1 MVCTYIALKAIN
13 CCNSHSHKHFF
24 LHLSALP
31 NTHTAVNAVEE
42 THDELLL
49 VLPNNTSIVRQGSQG
64 SNRQSYD

>member
-49 VLPNNTSIVRQGSQG
+49 VLPNK
-64 SNRQSYD
+64 YAD